1 MSVSKAWSD
10 LSPDDQAYQ
19 QRLMARELLGTKET
33 SWDNTTSE
41 LLTMVR
47 DRLVVELQS
56 GYIGMQFLCHTARY
70 GVRSSQ
76 CVEAVQ
82 DALLLDDV
90 SPSGAGFN
98 FDAGEREIIRI
109 VQAQTR
115 EDLIRLDA
123 LGNLRR
129 WIWLSLMIQYF
140 KAQEQA
146 PQSRQ
151 G

>member
-10 LSPDDQAYQ
+10 LSPEEQVYQ
-19 QRLMARELLGTKET
+19 RRLMVLELLGTRET

-41 LLTMVR
+41 LLIMVR
-47 DRLVVELQS
+47 DRLVKELQS

-70 GVRSSQ
+70 GVKSSQ
-76 CVEAVQ
+76 CFEAVQ
-82 DALLLDDV
+82 DALLLDNV
-90 SPSGAGFN
+90 NPSGSGFH

-109 VQAQTR
+109 GQAQTR
-115 EDLIRLDA
+115 TDLIRLDA

-146 PQSRQ
+146 HEAAQ

>member
-1 MSVSKAWSD
+1 MPEFKAWSD

-19 QRLMARELLGTKET
+19 QRLMARELMGTKET

-47 DRLVVELQS
+47 DRLVVELKG

-82 DALLLDDV
+82 DALLLDNIN
-90 SPSGAGFN
+90 PSGSGFH

-109 VQAQTR
+109 GQAQTR
-115 EDLIRLDA
+115 TDLIRLDA

-129 WIWLSLMIQYF
+129 WIWLSLMIQHF

-146 PQSRQ
+146 HQSRQ

>member
-10 LSPDDQAYQ
+10 LSPEDQAYQ
-19 QRLMARELLGTKET
+19 QRLMARDLLGTKET

-41 LLTMVR
+41 LLIMVR
-47 DRLVVELQS
+47 DRLVAELQS
-56 GYIGMQFLCHTARY
+56 GFVGMQFLCHTARY
-70 GVRSSQ
+70 GVKSSQ
-76 CVEAVQ
+76 CVEAVH
-82 DALLLDDV
+82 DALLLDNV
-90 SPSGAGFN
+90 NPSGSGFH

-109 VQAQTR
+109 GQAQTR
-115 EDLIRLDA
+115 TDLIRLDA

-146 PQSRQ
+146 HEAAQ

>member
-1 MSVSKAWSD
+1 MSAKAWSD
-10 LSPDDQAYQ
+10 LSPEDQAYQ
-19 QRLMARELLGTKET
+19 RRLMARELLGTKET

-70 GVRSSQ
+70 GVKSSQ

-82 DALLLDDV
+82 EALLLDNV
-90 SPSGAGFN
+90 NPSGSGFH
-98 FDAGEREIIRI
+98 FDVKEQEIIRI
-109 VQAQTR
+109 SQAQTR

-140 KAQEQA
+140 KAQEQVH
-146 PQSRQ
+146 QRRQ

>member
-1 MSVSKAWSD
+1 MSEFKAWSD

-19 QRLMARELLGTKET
+19 QRMMARDLLGTKET

-41 LLTMVR
+41 LLIMVR
-47 DRLVVELQS
+47 DRLVEELQS
-56 GYIGMQFLCHTARY
+56 GFIGMQFLCHTARF
-70 GVRSSQ
+70 GVKSSQ
-76 CVEAVQ
+76 CVKAVH
-82 DALLLDDV
+82 DALLLDNV
-90 SPSGAGFN
+90 SPSGSGFH
-98 FDAGEREIIRI
+98 FDAGEMEIIRI
-109 VQAQTR
+109 GQAQTR
-115 EDLIRLDA
+115 TDLIRLDA

-146 PQSRQ
+146 HQSRQ

>member
-1 MSVSKAWSD
+1 MAEPKAWSD
-10 LSPDDQAYQ
+10 LSPEEQACL
-19 QRLMARELLGTKET
+19 QRVMARELLGTKET

-41 LLTMVR
+41 LLIMVR
-47 DRLVVELQS
+47 DRLVAELQA
-56 GYIGMQFLCHTARY
+56 GFIGMQFLCHTARY

-82 DALLLDDV
+82 DALLLDNV
-90 SPSGAGFN
+90 SPSGAGFH

-109 VQAQTR
+109 GQAQTR
-115 EDLIRLDA
+115 TGRIRLDA

>member
-1 MSVSKAWSD
+1 MSECKGWSA
-10 LSPDDQAYQ
+10 LPPEDQAYQ
-19 QRLMARELLGTKET
+19 RRLMVRELLGTKET

-41 LLTMVR
+41 LLIMVR
-47 DRLVVELQS
+47 DRLVKELQS

-70 GVRSSQ
+70 GVKSSQ
-76 CVEAVQ
+76 CVDAVQ
-82 DALLLDDV
+82 DALLLDNV
-90 SPSGAGFN
+90 NPSGSGFR
-98 FDAGEREIIRI
+98 FDAGEREIIRLS
-109 VQAQTR
+109 QAQTR

-146 PQSRQ
+146 HQSRQ

>member
-1 MSVSKAWSD
+1 MAECKAWSD
-10 LSPDDQAYQ
+10 LSPGNQACQ
-19 QRLMARELLGTKET
+19 QRLMARELRGTKET

-47 DRLVVELQS
+47 DRLVVELKG

-98 FDAGEREIIRI
+98 FDAGEQEIIRI
-109 VQAQTR
+109 GQTQTR

-146 PQSRQ
+146 HQSRQ

>member
-1 MSVSKAWSD
+1 MVECKAWSD
-10 LSPDDQAYQ
+10 LTPEDQAYQ
-19 QRLMARELLGTKET
+19 QRLMARELLGTNET
-33 SWDNTTSE
+33 SWGMSTSE

-47 DRLVVELQS
+47 DRLVAELKG

-109 VQAQTR
+109 TQAQTR

-146 PQSRQ
+146 HQRRQ

>member
-1 MSVSKAWSD
+1 MAECKAWSD

-19 QRLMARELLGTKET
+19 RRLMVRELLGTKET

-47 DRLVVELQS
+47 DRLVAELQS
-56 GYIGMQFLCHTARY
+56 GYIGMQFLCHTARF
-70 GVRSSQ
+70 GVKSSQ
-76 CVEAVQ
+76 CLEAVQ
-82 DALLLDDV
+82 DALLLDNV
-90 SPSGAGFN
+90 NPSGSGFH
-98 FDAGEREIIRI
+98 FDEGEREIIRI
-109 VQAQTR
+109 TQAQTR
-115 EDLIRLDA
+115 EDLIRLEA

-146 PQSRQ
+146 HQRRQ

>member
-10 LSPDDQAYQ
+10 LSPDNQACQ
-19 QRLMARELLGTKET
+19 QRLMARELRGTKET

-47 DRLVVELQS
+47 DRLVVELKG

-82 DALLLDDV
+82 DALLLDNV
-90 SPSGAGFN
+90 NPSGSGFN
-98 FDAGEREIIRI
+98 FDADEQEIIRI
-109 VQAQTR
+109 GQTQTR
-115 EDLIRLDA
+115 TDLIRLDA

-146 PQSRQ
+146 HEAAQ

>member
-10 LSPDDQAYQ
+10 LSPEDQAYQ
-19 QRLMARELLGTKET
+19 QRLMARDLLGTKET
-33 SWDNTTSE
+33 SWDNTPSE
-41 LLTMVR
+41 LLIMVR
-47 DRLVVELQS
+47 DRLVAELQS
-56 GYIGMQFLCHTARY
+56 GFVGMQFLCHTARY
-70 GVRSSQ
+70 GVKSSQ
-76 CVEAVQ
+76 CVEAVH
-82 DALLLDDV
+82 DALLLDNV
-90 SPSGAGFN
+90 NPSGSGFH

-109 VQAQTR
+109 GQAQTR
-115 EDLIRLDA
+115 TDLIRLDA

-146 PQSRQ
+146 HEAAQ

>member
-10 LSPDDQAYQ
+10 LSPEEQAYQ
-19 QRLMARELLGTKET
+19 RRLMVRELQGTKET

-41 LLTMVR
+41 LLIKVR

-70 GVRSSQ
+70 GVKSSQ

-82 DALLLDDV
+82 DALLLDNV
-90 SPSGAGFN
+90 NPSGAGFH

-109 VQAQTR
+109 GQAQTR
-115 EDLIRLDA
+115 TDLIRIDA

-140 KAQEQA
+140 KAREQA
-146 PQSRQ
+146 HQSRQ